1 MNVRPLRNT
10 VLLERVKNDM
20 TTDSGILLTRS
31 DDADKAKVLA
41 IGPAVEEV
49 AVGDIVLVN
58 WNKSIR
64 AGDNFIAP
72 VTEIVFVF
80 EQ

>member
-20 TTDSGILLTRS
+20 TTSSGIVLTRN
-31 DDADKAKVLA
+31 DEADKAKVLA
-41 IGPAVEEV
+41 IGPAVDEV
-49 AVGDIVLVN
+49 AVGDVVLVN

-64 AGDNFIAP
+64 AGEHFIAP

-80 EQ
+80 E

>member
-1 MNVRPLRNT
+1 M
-10 VLLERVKNDM
+10 ERVKNDM
-20 TTDSGILLTRS
+20 TTSSGILLTRS
-31 DDADKAKVLA
+31 DDGDKARVLA
-41 IGPAVEEV
+41 IGPDVDEV

-64 AGDNFIAP
+64 AGENFIAP

-80 EQ
+80 E